1 MERKVDLSKLTKIKN
16 WIEIS
21 AMKNIGID
29 EMEDKI
35 YHHIVDGNVKRHS
48 SQKITITNVR
58 HKSALEKTKQY
69 VENIFETI
77 RFLWI

>member
-35 YHHIVDGNVKRHS
+35 YHHIVDGNVEDS
-48 SQKITITNVR
+48 SQKITITNV
-58 HKSALEKTKQY
+58 KT
-69 VENIFETI
+69 
-77 RFLWI
+77 

>member
-35 YHHIVDGNVKRHS
+35 YHHIVD
-48 SQKITITNVR
+48 
-58 HKSALEKTKQY
+58 
-69 VENIFETI
+69 ENIEDSSK
-77 RFLWI
+77 R